1 MPKEITKEAK
11 AAAED
16 YPKLELPK
24 EGPQK
29 PSLDRKIRSYPAL
42 KSKGRIKIKTMG
54 RDGVTLNHET
64 IDLRYVEQLMDS
76 EQLASL
82 GNVVKHLEENVF
94 DGRKTLGQ
102 TIEELWRKLDS
113 QGLAAV
119 CDGSYLPGNL
129 AMPRKQEI
137 YACLNRY
144 RRLGTSGK

>member
-1 MPKEITKEAK
+1 M
-11 AAAED
+11 
-16 YPKLELPK
+16 
-24 EGPQK
+24 
-29 PSLDRKIRSYPAL
+29 
-42 KSKGRIKIKTMG
+42 
-54 RDGVTLNHET
+54 TLNHET

-82 GNVVKHLEENVF
+82 GNVVKHLEENV
-94 DGRKTLGQ
+94 
-102 TIEELWRKLDS
+102 
-113 QGLAAV
+113 